1 VINHQVFI
9 FVNVT
14 IQPKNLN

>member
-1 VINHQVFI
+1 MHTYFI

-14 IQPKNLN
+14 PITICDS